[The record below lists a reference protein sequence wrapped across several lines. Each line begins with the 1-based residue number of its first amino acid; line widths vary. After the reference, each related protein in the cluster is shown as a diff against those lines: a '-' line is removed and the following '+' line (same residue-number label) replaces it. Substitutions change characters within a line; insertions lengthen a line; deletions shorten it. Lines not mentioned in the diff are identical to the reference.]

1 MLDALTLSQLN
12 DRLASAVQNHRSMI
26 KHSLST
32 SVNIKPV
39 LLSLK
44 SDTAIA
50 SHIEKVRTDYNANTS
65 SAEHAFLTYSN
76 YGATFL
82 RSQKCSPKS
91 VFQMVVQLAALAL
104 FGYTPACWE
113 TVSVAQFHMGRVE
126 IIQVILPAVAA
137 FLAVAND
144 TTVPLIE
151 RRQLLLGAMRAH
163 AGAVSKASRG
173 QSAERNLS
181 ALRVLLREGEETP
194 TLYHDPVYKRARP
207 RKIMS
212 HCFETGMLEKGFLFR
227 DPEAVWVHYEVYDE
241 R

>member
-12 DRLASAVQNHRSMI
+12 DALATAVQNHPPMPN
-26 KHSLST
+26 HQPLTSLGT
-32 SVNIKPV
+32 KPT
-39 LLSLK
+39 LLPL
-44 SDTAIA
+44 TPNEALA
-50 SHIEKVRTDYNANTS
+50 AHIEKVRTDYIANTS

-82 RSQKCSPKS
+82 RDQKCSPKS

-104 FGYTPACWE
+104 FNYTPACWE
-113 TVSVAQFHMGRVE
+113 TVSVAHFHMGRVE

-144 TTVPLIE
+144 TTVALSE
-151 RRQLLLGAMRAH
+151 RRRLLLDATRAH
-163 AGAVSKASRG
+163 AGAVSKANRG

-194 TLYHDPVYKRARP
+194 VLYEDPVYKRARP

-227 DPEAVWVHYEVYDE
+227 DAEAVWVHYEVYDE